1 MRQIAWD
8 PMDKPAKATFALKI
22 FEQTFFELLMF
33 IIIGVR
39 NKWIWGV
46 IPEVNLA
53 GSNPGNGSEGL
64 ATRRSMTW

>member
-1 MRQIAWD
+1 
-8 PMDKPAKATFALKI
+8 
-22 FEQTFFELLMF
+22 LMF

-53 GSNPGNGSEGL
+53 GSNHGNGSEGSEIPETDL
-64 ATRRSMTW
+64 RGWQRGGR